1 VKPTLR
7 RSVFVFVKG
16 GCSFLKVSRVKG
28 LITIALVVVLLLNT
42 GVALA
47 KGPAPKATG
56 EVGIP
61 VDGWWAEFSAHH
73 EEVIDEIYTGK
84 GSMRIWS
91 DVIEREFLFDDV
103 KYVRIKGNKAWF
115 AAKCTDDNLPSDDP
129 DYKVDQWLFV
139 KVLDGGTPG
148 RNGDYIGWD
157 WDSGTDEADVA
168 KRVEIYRPPAGWWG
182 VIKGNLKVH

>member
-1 VKPTLR
+1 
-7 RSVFVFVKG
+7 
-16 GCSFLKVSRVKG
+16 LKVSRVKG

-47 KGPAPKATG
+47 KGPAGKATG
-56 EVGIP
+56 NVGFEESG
-61 VDGWWAEFSAHH
+61 VEWHAEFNAH
-73 EEVIDEIYTGK
+73 EAMNGRPAK

-103 KYVRIKGNKAWF
+103 KYVKVRVDWDLAWF

-139 KVLDGGTPG
+139 KVKDGGTPG
-148 RNGDYIGWD
+148 RNGDKIGWD
-157 WDSGTDEADVA
+157 WDSADEADAASRASSHGV
-168 KRVEIYRPPAGWWG
+168 PAGWWA